1 MYITGKLWELASGVD
16 VLSGKLEDHD
26 LFSLS

>member
-1 MYITGKLWELASGVD
+1 MYITGKLWELTSRVD
-16 VLSGKLEDHD
+16 VLSGKLEDRD